1 MTTIFDTILQQG
13 VRQGIVPA
21 RTRAARDWYRDQ
33 AGKVTGNIT
42 PSRILNRA
50 EETRKTTDMEYGLM
64 YAFRYD
70 PKMKKELPYY
80 DTFPIVFPFSLTED
94 GFYGYNLHYLPLN
107 YRAVFMDSIYGNNS
121 TGSSKI
127 TTKLFEICTKRYILR
142 NIKSKIAV
150 IPEEEWELALFL
162 PLQRFQKQSEGTV
175 WSDSVSRLSER
186 KV

>member
-1 MTTIFDTILQQG
+1 MATSIYQKILEESRTISFQKAED
-13 VRQGIVPA
+13 
-21 RTRAARDWYRDQ
+21 
-33 AGKVTGNIT
+33 
-42 PSRILNRA
+42 SRKWFREKAYKIAKNRIA
-50 EETRKTTDMEYGLM
+50 PTSVINEKKSISIDKKSIWKLIMYNYNPKT
-64 YAFRYD
+64 
-70 PKMKKELPYY
+70 KKELPYY